1 MQYKLQ
7 KFEVSPLYIYA
18 KTGGIF
24 TDMHD
29 FLHNYAGALEH
40 FPSEPNFSKQ
50 VLYLLY
56 LSKI

>member
-7 KFEVSPLYIYA
+7 KFEVSPLYVYA

-29 FLHNYAGALEH
+29 FLHNYTCALQH
-40 FPSEPNFSKQ
+40 FSHELNFSKQ
-50 VLYLLY
+50 PSHLLY